1 MTLEAAL
8 LSALTVVSGC
18 LSWAVK
24 ALYERLISAERTV
37 IELRAKIEELVKDA
51 ADKGAKLE
59 MVKQCQ
65 QQQGLLKQ
73 HLMWQVVQE
82 QPKRFWELLALLVA
96 WLVWLL
102 CLALSTKNNKL
113 KLHCKL
119 VVNLPVKLRLVRM
132 PCTVVLVA

>member
-37 IELRAKIEELVKDA
+37 VELQAKIQELVKDA

-65 QQQGLLKQ
+65 QKECPFF
-73 HLMWQVVQE
+73 LMFRKHE
-82 QPKRFWELLALLVA
+82 
-96 WLVWLL
+96 
-102 CLALSTKNNKL
+102 S
-113 KLHCKL
+113 
-119 VVNLPVKLRLVRM
+119 
-132 PCTVVLVA
+132 

>member
-24 ALYERLISAERTV
+24 ALYERLISAEKTV
-37 IELRAKIEELVKDA
+37 LDLRAKIEELVKDA

-65 QQQGLLKQ
+65 QRECPFFSMFHKK
-73 HLMWQVVQE
+73 E
-82 QPKRFWELLALLVA
+82 DP
-96 WLVWLL
+96 
-102 CLALSTKNNKL
+102 
-113 KLHCKL
+113 
-119 VVNLPVKLRLVRM
+119 
-132 PCTVVLVA
+132 